1 MATKKQKEELI
12 EALKAEKKIYEII
25 LSGYGGEIVLGSV
38 SKEQYEF
45 WKDREDFDEHC
56 TDWDNEIEITKDM
69 QIVRDGNWHD
79 VDNLAH
85 EVGAEFSSANYISV
99 YDKATQEMI
108 FECCLDHEELSE
120 KGVDPEGFAV
130 EEYYVQYDSDVSYAF
145 LGQSVEKG
153 TFFTGEFETIS
164 KFDPKKLSF
173 SYIDIEG
180 WQIVNGV
187 SYQSVV
193 VDDTGGYSTT
203 GKSLEFKIF
212 QIER

>member
-1 MATKKQKEELI
+1 MATKKQKAELI

-25 LSGYGGEIVLGSV
+25 LSGYGGEIVLGTV
-38 SKEQYEF
+38 SKEQFEF
-45 WKDREDFDEHC
+45 WQDRDDFEEHC
-56 TDWDNEIEITKDM
+56 NDWDNELEIPEDM
-69 QIVRDGNWHD
+69 QVVRDGSWHD

-85 EVGAEFSSANYISV
+85 ECGAEFSSANYISIYEKGSQDLV
-99 YDKATQEMI
+99 
-108 FECCLDHEELSE
+108 FECCLDHEELSK

-130 EEYYVQYDSDVSYAF
+130 EEYYARYDSDAEYVF

-153 TFFTGEFETIS
+153 TFFTGEVEIIG
-164 KFDPKKLSF
+164 KFDPRKLSF

-187 SYQSVV
+187 SYQSEI

-203 GKSLEFKIF
+203 GKSLDFKIF